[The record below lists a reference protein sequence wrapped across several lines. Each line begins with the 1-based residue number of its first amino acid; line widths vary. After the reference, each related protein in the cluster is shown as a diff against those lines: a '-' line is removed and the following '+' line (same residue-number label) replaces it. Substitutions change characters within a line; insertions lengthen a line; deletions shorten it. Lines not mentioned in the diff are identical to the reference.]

1 MSSPENDNTCG
12 AAKNYY
18 VAFLNIGQFYNG
30 VGEKTCARASA
41 TRHTKGTGEKSGRNQ
56 EKNSETQKIINGI
69 LWFHQI

>member
-1 MSSPENDNTCG
+1 MITFVG
-12 AAKNYY
+12 LQKNYY
-18 VAFLNIGQFYNG
+18 VALLNIVNFIIC